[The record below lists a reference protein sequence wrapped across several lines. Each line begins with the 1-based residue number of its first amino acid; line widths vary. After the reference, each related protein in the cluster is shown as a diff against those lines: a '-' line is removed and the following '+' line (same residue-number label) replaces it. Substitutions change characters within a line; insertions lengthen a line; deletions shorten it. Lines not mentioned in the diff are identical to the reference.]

1 MTLLD
6 LLAIALGVSMDAVAV
21 ALAQGMRMR
30 RPRVRDALLVAG
42 LFGAFQG
49 LMPLLGWALSA
60 RFAQAAS
67 AFAPWVAF
75 GLLLAVGAHMVH
87 EAREQPTDGT
97 VDDVRAGAAD
107 RSAGD
112 PVDGSTGTPVRAAG
126 GALALAAAPVAPVR
140 PAVRTLLVL
149 AVATSIDA
157 LAVGVG
163 LGLME
168 APVVAATGLM
178 AGVTAVLSAGAVLAG
193 ARLGARLG
201 RWATLAGG
209 LVLVLIGARIL
220 LVHLLG

>member
-87 EAREQPTDGT
+87 EAREQATDVGG
-97 VDDVRAGAAD
+97 DDPQVGAPGRADG
-107 RSAGD
+107 G
-112 PVDGSTGTPVRAAG
+112 PVDGPTGTPVRAAG

>member
-87 EAREQPTDGT
+87 EAREQAADGT
-97 VDDVRAGAAD
+97 ADDVRSGAAD
-107 RSAGD
+107 GPD
-112 PVDGSTGTPVRAAG
+112 GGPVDGPTGAHAAG
-126 GALALAAAPVAPVR
+126 GGLALAAAPVAPVR

>member
-6 LLAIALGVSMDAVAV
+6 LLAIALGVSMDALAV

-87 EAREQPTDGT
+87 EAREQATD
-97 VDDVRAGAAD
+97 A
-107 RSAGD
+107 AGD
-112 PVDGSTGTPVRAAG
+112 EAQGGASGRADGGPVDGPAGTAARAAG
-126 GALALAAAPVAPVR
+126 GGLALAAAPVAPVR

-178 AGVTAVLSAGAVLAG
+178 AGVTAVLSAGAVLTG

-209 LVLVLIGARIL
+209 LVLILIGARIL